1 MYYYISGELVHTE
14 PNMAVIDAGGV
25 GYKLTVS
32 STALGKFANKT
43 GKVKLYT
50 YLSVREDALELY
62 GFYSVEES
70 SAFRMLISVSGVGPK
85 AAMSILS
92 TMSPEQFALAV
103 TSGDAKALAKAPGVG
118 AKTAARIILELKDKL
133 AKEAAMPMADITAPA
148 AAAPIASGIIGEA
161 QNALIVL
168 GYTRAEAIWA
178 TKDADPSAGLE
189 AVIREALRRL
199 MKN

>member
-14 PNMAVIDAGGV
+14 QNMAVIDAGGV

-32 STALGKFANKT
+32 TTALGKLAGKT

-50 YLSVREDALELY
+50 YLSVREDALELF
-62 GFYSVEES
+62 GFYSTEE
-70 SAFRMLISVSGVGPK
+70 AAVFRMLITVSGVGPK

-92 TMSPEQFALAV
+92 TLSPEQFALAV
-103 TSGDAKALAKAPGVG
+103 TSGDSKLLSKAPGVG

-133 AKEAAMPMADITAPA
+133 LKQADAPTPD
-148 AAAPIASGIIGEA
+148 AAAPVAGPPPSGIIGEA
-161 QNALIVL
+161 QNALLVL
-168 GYTRAEAIWA
+168 GYTRAEAAWA

-189 AVIREALRRL
+189 AIIRDALRRL